1 MASRVS
7 TRVYQSTQNP
17 RDLEQ
22 NVGLFKGQGRYSAQP
37 ATTQVHSMLFD
48 VFSVVKF
55 LDLKHRSQHELF
67 YSTTSSN
74 DLVNVYGGMQIYTD
88 PQKHSIKISGHT

>member
-1 MASRVS
+1 MLQISGRPTLASRVS

-22 NVGLFKGQGRYSAQP
+22 NVGLFEGQGRFSAQHQHKL
-37 ATTQVHSMLFD
+37 TRFFY

-55 LDLKHRSQHELF
+55 LDLKHMCHNMNCFIQLRHQ
-67 YSTTSSN
+67 TT
-74 DLVNVYGGMQIYTD
+74 L
-88 PQKHSIKISGHT
+88 